1 MIFIFYFFGAGA
13 ETCLI
18 GYLCWSSFVMRIIF
32 IYLSFLSCNRD
43 ICYLAGECRDT
54 FSRPPCTLVQPSM
67 QSVTKDL
74 LHIPE
79 FGIS

>member
-1 MIFIFYFFGAGA
+1 MSYWISLLVLICDEDYF
-13 ETCLI
+13 
-18 GYLCWSSFVMRIIF
+18 F